1 MKRILLAVILSSLVA
16 LAACGQATTP
26 APTPT
31 ELPATPTQPV
41 EPTPAPTVDSAV
53 EAEGAEP
60 GGVDVALSLVVIP
73 EQDVIAVINGEEI
86 STAAYAEDL
95 TQALYA
101 TSMQYMV
108 DWNDTENQAL
118 LPALQQQV
126 LEQTIDRAL
135 LRQLAHQEEVVAD
148 TEALEAEV
156 TELKAQI
163 EASDTVADW
172 SSFLAENG
180 LSEESVRRL
189 IADSLLAEG
198 LTDLQG
204 GSRVVEQVRASHILV
219 ETEETGQEVLDKMAE
234 GEPFAALAAEYSID
248 PGSKTSGGD
257 LGWFPRGQMVPEFE
271 AAAFSLEPGE
281 TSDLVKSDFG
291 YHIIRVVSREEREL
305 NPDLYAQM
313 QQQEFQAWFEDQY
326 TQAEIERLYDFQT
339 TD

>member
-1 MKRILLAVILSSLVA
+1 LKRILLAVILSSLVA

-26 APTPT
+26 IPTPT
-31 ELPATPTQPV
+31 ALPATPTQPV
-41 EPTPAPTVDSAV
+41 EPTPAPTVDSAAGV
-53 EAEGAEP
+53 GDAEP
-60 GGVDVALSLVVIP
+60 GGVDVALTLVVIP

-86 STAAYAEDL
+86 STATYAEDL

-108 DWNDTENQAL
+108 DWNDAENQAL

-126 LEQTIDRAL
+126 LEQTIDRVL
-135 LRQLAHQEEVVAD
+135 LRQLARQEEVVAD
-148 TEALEAEV
+148 NEALDAEV

-163 EASDTVADW
+163 EASETVADW
-172 SSFLAENG
+172 PSFLAENG
-180 LSEESVRRL
+180 LSEESVRNL
-189 IADSLLAEG
+189 MADSLLAEG
-198 LTDLQG
+198 LTELQG
-204 GSRVVEQVRASHILV
+204 GPRVVEQVRASHILV

-271 AAAFSLEPGE
+271 AVAFSLEPGE

-313 QQQEFQAWFEDQY
+313 QQQEFQTWFEDQY

-339 TD
+339 SD